1 MPSYI
6 AVPTERGTAPSDE
19 LLGKLARN
27 VGDALLARGWHAAT
41 AESCTGG
48 WIAKALTDIQG
59 SSLWFTTGYVTY
71 ANEAKIRELGVPE
84 ELLTSHGAVSE
95 PVVTAM
101 AAAAKDHAR
110 VDVTVAVSGIA
121 GPDGGS
127 AEKPVGT
134 VWFAWAFPEGLKSEA
149 RRFTGDRE
157 AVRRFAVAY
166 ALEGLATCVDVGA
179 ASAATLRRDRDDPK
193 NRD

>member
-1 MPSYI
+1 MWSFI
-6 AVPTERGTAPSDE
+6 AVSTERGTAPSDAVLE
-19 LLGKLARN
+19 KLARS
-27 VGDALLARGWHAAT
+27 VGEALLARGWRAAT

-48 WIAKALTDIQG
+48 WIAKALTDIPG

-71 ANEAKIRELGVPE
+71 ANEAKVRELSVPQ
-84 ELLTSHGAVSE
+84 ELLAAHGSVSE
-95 PVVTAM
+95 PVVAAM
-101 AAAAKDHAR
+101 AATAKDRASA
-110 VDVTVAVSGIA
+110 DVTVAVSGIA

-127 AEKPVGT
+127 VEKPVGT

-166 ALEGLATCVDVGA
+166 ALEGLAACV
-179 ASAATLRRDRDDPK
+179 ASGER
-193 NRD
+193 